1 MDYIVIIGSGFFI
14 GLIAAIPIGPVN
26 LLCVR
31 RTLAYDPLHGFI
43 SGLGAVLADLIYGSI
58 TAFGFTAIAQLIQG
72 HSTILEIAGGFMLI
86 VFGARTYMEP
96 PNVRLEENCEK
107 KEKRALPLMR
117 AMASTFALAITN
129 PATMLAF
136 TAMFAGVAG
145 LVGQEASFYGAAFL
159 VIGVVAG
166 STFWWFT
173 LTTIT
178 GLFHKRID
186 DRVMTIINKVS
197 GVVVTIFGVAV
208 FAHLVTHALGAHF

>member
-1 MDYIVIIGSGFFI
+1 MDYVIIIASGFFI

-31 RTLAYDPLHGFI
+31 RTLAYDPLHGFM

-72 HSTILEIAGGFMLI
+72 HSTILEVAGGFMLV

-96 PNVRLEENCEK
+96 PNIRLEENCEK

-145 LVGQEASFYGAAFL
+145 LVGQHASFYSAAFL

-173 LTTIT
+173 LTTVT

-186 DRVMTIINKVS
+186 DRVMSIINKVS
-197 GVVVTIFGVAV
+197 GVIVTIFGVAV
-208 FAHLVTHALGAHF
+208 FTHLITHLL

>member
-1 MDYIVIIGSGFFI
+1 MDYVIIIASGFFI

-31 RTLAYDPLHGFI
+31 RTLAYDPLHGFM

-58 TAFGFTAIAQLIQG
+58 TAFGFTAIAQLIRG
-72 HSTILEIAGGFMLI
+72 HSTTLEIVGGFMLI

-96 PNVRLEENCEK
+96 PNTRLEENCEK

-145 LVGQEASFYGAAFL
+145 LVGQHASFYGAAFL

-178 GLFHKRID
+178 GLFHKKID
-186 DRVMTIINKVS
+186 DRVMAIINKVS
-197 GVVVTIFGVAV
+197 GVIVTIFGVAV
-208 FAHLVTHALGAHF
+208 FTHLITHVL

>member
-1 MDYIVIIGSGFFI
+1 MDYVIIIASGFFI

-31 RTLAYDPLHGFI
+31 RTLAYDPLHGFV

-72 HSTILEIAGGFMLI
+72 HSTILEIAGGLMLI
-86 VFGARTYMEP
+86 VFGARMYMEP
-96 PNVRLEENCEK
+96 PNIRLEENCEK

-145 LVGQEASFYGAAFL
+145 LVGQHASFYGAAFL

-186 DRVMTIINKVS
+186 DRVMSIINKVS
-197 GVVVTIFGVAV
+197 GVIVTIFGLAV
-208 FAHLVTHALGAHF
+208 FAHLVTRVL